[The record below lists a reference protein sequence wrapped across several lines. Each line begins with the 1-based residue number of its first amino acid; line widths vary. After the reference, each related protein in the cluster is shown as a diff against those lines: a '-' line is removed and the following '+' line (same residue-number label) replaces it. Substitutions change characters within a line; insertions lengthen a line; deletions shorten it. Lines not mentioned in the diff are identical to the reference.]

1 MNFTRSLSLV
11 SISAFF
17 LILFLAHGFSF
28 AHLVINSI
36 FILNLLFRELGK
48 FLSKGLSI
56 STILEFIFLNMAWM
70 IALSVPCAV
79 LTATIMAFGRLSAEN
94 EITAI
99 KAGGISL
106 YQILPSLL
114 AVSLCVAGALI
125 WFNNEVLP
133 DFNHRAKLL
142 ILDIARKKPM
152 INLETGVI
160 YTDIP
165 NYNILVEEVEE
176 QDSTSYVENITIDDQ
191 TTSNI
196 IKTIRAKTGEIY
208 FSRQTGLIE
217 ITLFDGELQEV
228 NIDYAEAFKKMKFT
242 KHIIK
247 IPMTEMLLMR
257 SQSQYRGDREKSAA
271 ALMEGVYK
279 NRQRILER
287 RQKLNDKVNQQLSK
301 YIYSNSEENQLLQ
314 TIIQDHERLNRQ
326 IKTEINLIN
335 SYKKS
340 IDRDLV
346 EVHKKYSIPAVC
358 VVFVLVGAPLG
369 IMARKRGWAAA
380 AGLSIGFF
388 LLYWAFLIGGESLA
402 DRQKISPFWGMWS
415 PNILVG
421 GFGIFLIL
429 RTVHDSATFR
439 WPQIFNFLRK
449 QRQE

>member
-1 MNFTRSLSLV
+1 MIKILPKYLV
-11 SISAFF
+11 KEHIGPFC
-17 LILFLAHGFSF
+17 F
-28 AHLVINSI
+28 ALLVINSI
-36 FILNLLFRELGK
+36 FILNLIFRELGK
-48 FLSKGLSI
+48 FMSKGLSLG
-56 STILEFIFLNMAWM
+56 TILEFIFLNLAWM

-106 YQILPSLL
+106 YQILPATLI
-114 AVSLCVAGALI
+114 VSLGVAGALI

-133 DFNHRAKLL
+133 DFNHRTKLL
-142 ILDIARKKPM
+142 MLDIARKKPLL
-152 INLETGVI
+152 NLEAGVI

-165 NYNILVEEVEE
+165 NYNILGPTIKEIN
-176 QDSTSYVENITIDDQ
+176 STTYIENITIDDQ

-196 IKTIRAKTGEIY
+196 IKTIIAKVGEIT
-208 FSRQTGLIE
+208 FSEETGLVE
-217 ITLFDGELQEV
+217 ITLLDGELQE
-228 NIDYAEAFKKMKFT
+228 IDINNPESFKKVEFT
-242 KHIIK
+242 KHVIK
-247 IPMTEMLLMR
+247 IPMTEMLLIR
-257 SQSQYRGDREKSAA
+257 SQSEYRGDREKSSA

-287 RQKLNDKVNQQLSK
+287 RQKLNETVNQQLSK
-301 YIYSNSEENQLLQ
+301 YIYSNSKEEKTLDLL
-314 TIIQDHERLNRQ
+314 ILDHQRLNRK
-326 IKTEINLIN
+326 IKTDLNLIN

-358 VVFVLVGAPLG
+358 VVFVLVGSPLG
-369 IMARKRGWAAA
+369 ILARKQGWAAA

-421 GFGIFLIL
+421 GLGIFLVL
-429 RTVHDSATFR
+429 RTVRDTATFR
-439 WPQIFNFLRK
+439 WPQVFSLPR
-449 QRQE
+449 RQKNRNK

>member
-1 MNFTRSLSLV
+1 MIKILPKYLV
-11 SISAFF
+11 KEHIGPFC
-17 LILFLAHGFSF
+17 F
-28 AHLVINSI
+28 ALLVINSI
-36 FILNLLFRELGK
+36 FILNLIFRELGK
-48 FLSKGLSI
+48 FMSKGLSLG
-56 STILEFIFLNMAWM
+56 TILEFIFLNLAWM

-106 YQILPSLL
+106 YQILPATLI
-114 AVSLCVAGALI
+114 VSLGVAGALI

-133 DFNHRAKLL
+133 DFNHRTKLL
-142 ILDIARKKPM
+142 MLDIARKKPLL
-152 INLETGVI
+152 NLEAGVI

-165 NYNILVEEVEE
+165 NYNILGPTIKEIN
-176 QDSTSYVENITIDDQ
+176 STTYIENITIDDQ

-196 IKTIRAKTGEIY
+196 IKTIIAKVGEIT
-208 FSRQTGLIE
+208 FSEETGLVE
-217 ITLFDGELQEV
+217 ITLLDGELQE
-228 NIDYAEAFKKMKFT
+228 IDINNPESFKKVEFT
-242 KHIIK
+242 KHVIK
-247 IPMTEMLLMR
+247 IPMTEMLLIR
-257 SQSQYRGDREKSAA
+257 SQSEYRGDREKSSA

-287 RQKLNDKVNQQLSK
+287 RQKLNETVNQQLSK
-301 YIYSNSEENQLLQ
+301 YIYSNSKEEKTLDLL
-314 TIIQDHERLNRQ
+314 ILDHQRLNRK
-326 IKTEINLIN
+326 IKTDLNLIN

-358 VVFVLVGAPLG
+358 IVFVLVGSPLG
-369 IMARKRGWAAA
+369 ILARKQGWAAA

-421 GFGIFLIL
+421 GLGIFLVL
-429 RTVHDSATFR
+429 RTVRDTATFR
-439 WPQIFNFLRK
+439 WPQVFSLPR
-449 QRQE
+449 RQKNRNK

>member
-1 MNFTRSLSLV
+1 MIKILPKYLV
-11 SISAFF
+11 KEHIGPFC
-17 LILFLAHGFSF
+17 F
-28 AHLVINSI
+28 ALLVINSI

-48 FLSKGLSI
+48 FMSKGLSLG
-56 STILEFIFLNMAWM
+56 TILEFIFLNLAWM

-106 YQILPSLL
+106 YQILPATLI
-114 AVSLCVAGALI
+114 VSLGVAGALI

-133 DFNHRAKLL
+133 DFNHRTKLL
-142 ILDIARKKPM
+142 MLDIARKKPLL
-152 INLETGVI
+152 NLEAGVI

-165 NYNILVEEVEE
+165 NYNILGPTIKEIN
-176 QDSTSYVENITIDDQ
+176 STTYIENITIDDQ

-196 IKTIRAKTGEIY
+196 IKTIIAKVGEIT
-208 FSRQTGLIE
+208 FSEETGLVE
-217 ITLFDGELQEV
+217 ITLLDGELQE
-228 NIDYAEAFKKMKFT
+228 IDINNPELFKKVEFT
-242 KHIIK
+242 KHVIK

-257 SQSQYRGDREKSAA
+257 SQSEYRGDREKSSA

-287 RQKLNDKVNQQLSK
+287 RQKLNETVNQQLSK
-301 YIYSNSEENQLLQ
+301 YIYSNSKEEKTLDLL
-314 TIIQDHERLNRQ
+314 ILDHQRLNRK
-326 IKTEINLIN
+326 IKTDLNLIN

-358 VVFVLVGAPLG
+358 VVFVLVGSPLG
-369 IMARKRGWAAA
+369 ILARKQGWAAA

-421 GFGIFLIL
+421 GLGIFLVL
-429 RTVHDSATFR
+429 RTVRDTATFR
-439 WPQIFNFLRK
+439 WPQVFSLPR
-449 QRQE
+449 RQKNRNK

>member
-1 MNFTRSLSLV
+1 MAM
-11 SISAFF
+11 IK
-17 LILFLAHGFSF
+17 ILPKYIVKEHIGPFIF
-28 AHLVINSI
+28 ALLVINSI

-56 STILEFIFLNMAWM
+56 GIILEFIFLNMAWM

-114 AVSLCVAGALI
+114 AVSLCIAGALV

-152 INLETGVI
+152 INLEAGVI

-165 NYNILVEEVEE
+165 NYNILVEAVEE
-176 QDSTSYVENITIDDQ
+176 KDSTSYVENITIDDQ
-191 TTSNI
+191 TTSSV
-196 IKTIRAKTGEIY
+196 IKTIRAKTGEIH

-228 NIDYAEAFKKMKFT
+228 NIDYAETFKKVKFT

-257 SQSQYRGDREKSAA
+257 SQSEYRGDREKSAA
-271 ALMEGVYK
+271 ALMEGVNK

-287 RQKLNDKVNQQLSK
+287 RQKLNDKVNQQLAK
-301 YIYSNSEENQLLQ
+301 YIYSNSIENKPLNM
-314 TIIQDHERLNRQ
+314 IIQDHERLNRQ

-358 VVFVLVGAPLG
+358 VVFVLLGPPLG

-380 AGLSIGFF
+380 TGLSMGFF
-388 LLYWAFLIGGESLA
+388 ILYWAFLIGGESLA
-402 DRQKISPFWGMWS
+402 DRQKISPFWGMWT

-421 GFGIFLIL
+421 GCGIFLIL
-429 RTVHDSATFR
+429 RTVHDSATFG
-439 WPQIFNFLRK
+439 WPHIFNFLRNK
-449 QRQE
+449 DMNK

>member
-1 MNFTRSLSLV
+1 MIKILPKYLV
-11 SISAFF
+11 KEHIGPFC
-17 LILFLAHGFSF
+17 F
-28 AHLVINSI
+28 ALLVINSI
-36 FILNLLFRELGK
+36 FILNLIFRELGK
-48 FLSKGLSI
+48 FMSKGLSLG
-56 STILEFIFLNMAWM
+56 TILEFIFLNLAWM

-106 YQILPSLL
+106 YQILPATLI
-114 AVSLCVAGALI
+114 VSFGVAGALI

-133 DFNHRAKLL
+133 DFNHRTKLL
-142 ILDIARKKPM
+142 MLDIARKKPLL
-152 INLETGVI
+152 NLEAGVI

-165 NYNILVEEVEE
+165 NYNILGPTIKEIN
-176 QDSTSYVENITIDDQ
+176 STTYIENITIDDQ

-196 IKTIRAKTGEIY
+196 IKTIIAKVGEIT
-208 FSRQTGLIE
+208 FSEETGLVE
-217 ITLFDGELQEV
+217 ITLLDGELQE
-228 NIDYAEAFKKMKFT
+228 IDINNPESFKKVEFT
-242 KHIIK
+242 KHVIK

-257 SQSQYRGDREKSAA
+257 SQSEYRGDREKSSA

-287 RQKLNDKVNQQLSK
+287 RQKLNETVNQQLSK
-301 YIYSNSEENQLLQ
+301 YIYSNSKEEKTLDLL
-314 TIIQDHERLNRQ
+314 ILDHQRLNRK
-326 IKTEINLIN
+326 IKTDLNLIN
-335 SYKKS
+335 SYTKS

-358 VVFVLVGAPLG
+358 IVFVLVGSPLG
-369 IMARKRGWAAA
+369 ILARKQGWAAA

-421 GFGIFLIL
+421 GLGIFLVL
-429 RTVHDSATFR
+429 RTVHDTATFR
-439 WPQIFNFLRK
+439 WPQVFSLPR
-449 QRQE
+449 RQKNRNK

>member
-1 MNFTRSLSLV
+1 M
-11 SISAFF
+11 IK
-17 LILFLAHGFSF
+17 ILPKYVIKEHIGPFSF
-28 AHLVINSI
+28 ALLVINSI

-48 FLSKGLSI
+48 FMSKGLSLG
-56 STILEFIFLNMAWM
+56 TILEFIFLNLAWM

-106 YQILPSLL
+106 YQILPATLL
-114 AVSLCVAGALI
+114 VSLGVAGALI

-133 DFNHRAKLL
+133 DFNHRTKLL
-142 ILDIARKKPM
+142 MLDIARKKPLL
-152 INLETGVI
+152 NLEAGVI

-165 NYNILVEEVEE
+165 NYNILGPTIKEIN
-176 QDSTSYVENITIDDQ
+176 STTYIENITIDDQ

-196 IKTIRAKTGEIY
+196 IKTIIAKVGEIT
-208 FSRQTGLIE
+208 FSEETGLVE
-217 ITLFDGELQEV
+217 ITLLDGELQE
-228 NIDYAEAFKKMKFT
+228 IDINNPESFKKVEFT
-242 KHIIK
+242 KHVIK

-257 SQSQYRGDREKSAA
+257 SQSEYRGDREKSSA

-287 RQKLNDKVNQQLSK
+287 RQRLNETVNQQLSK
-301 YIYSNSEENQLLQ
+301 YIYSNSKEEKTLDLL
-314 TIIQDHERLNRQ
+314 IQDHQRLNRQ
-326 IKTEINLIN
+326 IKTDLNLIN

-358 VVFVLVGAPLG
+358 VVFVLVGSPLG
-369 IMARKRGWAAA
+369 ILARKRGWAAA
-380 AGLSIGFF
+380 AGLSLGFF

-421 GFGIFLIL
+421 GLGIFLVL
-429 RTVHDSATFR
+429 RTVRDSATFR
-439 WPQIFNFLRK
+439 WRQVFSLPSRRK
-449 QRQE
+449 NQNK

>member
-1 MNFTRSLSLV
+1 MIKILPKYLV
-11 SISAFF
+11 KEHIGPFC
-17 LILFLAHGFSF
+17 F
-28 AHLVINSI
+28 ALLVINSI
-36 FILNLLFRELGK
+36 FILNLIFRELGK
-48 FLSKGLSI
+48 FMSKGLSLG
-56 STILEFIFLNMAWM
+56 TILEFIFLNLAWM

-106 YQILPSLL
+106 YQILPATLI
-114 AVSLCVAGALI
+114 VSLGVAGALI

-133 DFNHRAKLL
+133 DFNHRTKLL
-142 ILDIARKKPM
+142 MLDIARKKPLL
-152 INLETGVI
+152 NLEAGVI

-165 NYNILVEEVEE
+165 NYNILGPTIKEIN
-176 QDSTSYVENITIDDQ
+176 STTYIENITIDDQ

-196 IKTIRAKTGEIY
+196 IKTIIAKVGEIT
-208 FSRQTGLIE
+208 FSEETGLVE
-217 ITLFDGELQEV
+217 ITLLDGELQE
-228 NIDYAEAFKKMKFT
+228 IDINNPESFKKVEFT
-242 KHIIK
+242 KHVIK

-257 SQSQYRGDREKSAA
+257 SQSEYRGDREKSSA

-287 RQKLNDKVNQQLSK
+287 RQKLNETVNQQLSK
-301 YIYSNSEENQLLQ
+301 YIYSNSKEEKTLDLL
-314 TIIQDHERLNRQ
+314 ILDHQRLNRR
-326 IKTEINLIN
+326 IKTDLNLIN

-358 VVFVLVGAPLG
+358 VVFVLVGSPLG
-369 IMARKRGWAAA
+369 ILARKQGWAAA

-421 GFGIFLIL
+421 GLGIFLVL
-429 RTVHDSATFR
+429 RTVHDTATFR
-439 WPQIFNFLRK
+439 WPQVFSLPR
-449 QRQE
+449 RQKNRNK